1 MNEAVSPPINAA
13 LVKQLVPKLFAI
25 TAQLE
30 AAAPGRKFT
39 PDGHTIGSIGEV
51 LAASD
56 YGLTLTTA
64 STEGVDAIAPEGREV
79 EIKATCRERN
89 QVVCL
94 RSCKPGLHLLV
105 IWIHRDGS
113 HEIVFNG
120 PAELAWENAGPMQ
133 KTGQRPVGFKA
144 LRYLQA
150 LVPSEEMLR
159 ETTTQPT
166 HPRDRFTCPMP
177 LG

>member
-1 MNEAVSPPINAA
+1 METSLI
-13 LVKQLVPKLFAI
+13 KYLVPQLFAI

-56 YGLTLTTA
+56 YGLTLATA
-64 STEGVDAIAPEGREV
+64 STQGVDAIAPDSREV

-105 IWIHRDGS
+105 IWLHRDGS
-113 HEIVFNG
+113 HETVFNG
-120 PAELAWENAGPMQ
+120 PAMLAWESAGPMQ
-133 KTGQRPVGFKA
+133 KNGQRPIGFKT
-144 LRYLQA
+144 LRHLQG
-150 LVPSEEMLR
+150 LVPEEEMLAVVI
-159 ETTTQPT
+159 
-166 HPRDRFTCPMP
+166 
-177 LG
+177 

>member
-1 MNEAVSPPINAA
+1 MAMNKAETQPMNAA

-56 YGLTLTTA
+56 YGLTLATA
-64 STEGVDAIAPEGREV
+64 SNEGVDAFAPDGSEV
-79 EIKATCRERN
+79 EIKATCRQRN

-105 IWIHRDGS
+105 IWLHRDGR
-113 HEIVFNG
+113 HETVFNG
-120 PAELAWENAGPMQ
+120 PAALAWENAGPMQ
-133 KTGQRPVGFKA
+133 KNGQRPVGFKT
-144 LRYLQA
+144 LRSLQA
-150 LVPSEEMLR
+150 LVPEDEKLLLSSAEAS
-159 ETTTQPT
+159 
-166 HPRDRFTCPMP
+166 
-177 LG
+177 LGQAAVAG

>member
-1 MNEAVSPPINAA
+1 METSLI
-13 LVKQLVPKLFAI
+13 KYLVPQLFAI

-56 YGLTLTTA
+56 YGLTLATA
-64 STEGVDAIAPEGREV
+64 STQGVDAIAPDSREV

-105 IWIHRDGS
+105 IWLHRDGS
-113 HEIVFNG
+113 HETVFNG
-120 PAELAWENAGPMQ
+120 PAMLAWESAGPMQ
-133 KTGQRPVGFKA
+133 KNGQRPIGFKT
-144 LRYLQA
+144 LRHLQG
-150 LVPSEEMLR
+150 LVPEEAMLAVV
-159 ETTTQPT
+159 T
-166 HPRDRFTCPMP
+166 
-177 LG
+177 